1 MLIVFADAAGIMR
14 LIFPRMAS
22 VKGQHSRAL
31 AGGSRKCQ
39 DFDPKKKEESKKSGN
54 CKVCWKLDLFLLE
67 GPSKQRTEKKIAR
80 VNVWG

>member
-39 DFDPKKKEESKKSGN
+39 DFDPKKKRRKQKKWQLQG
-54 CKVCWKLDLFLLE
+54 LLE
-67 GPSKQRTEKKIAR
+67 TGSLFTRGTQ
-80 VNVWG
+80 